1 MKINIEEFASNMG
14 LDPKEIRG
22 LYTTFFEEMNTD
34 VKLLRKAYDNSDF
47 DEIKGIMHNVKG
59 VCLNLELLEI
69 GNYAKDI
76 YNEIKEKNYSNL
88 GGFISYFESEIQSI
102 SKYVEEYYN
111 QHT

>member
-14 LDPKEIRG
+14 LDPRDIRG
-22 LYTTFFEEMNTD
+22 LYTTFFEEINTD
-34 VKLLRKAYDNSDF
+34 LKLLRKAYENNDF
-47 DEIKGIMHNVKG
+47 DEVRGIMHNVKG

-76 YNEIKEKNYSNL
+76 YNEVKEKNYSNL
-88 GGFISYFESEIQSI
+88 ERFITYFESEIKSL
-102 SKYVEEYYN
+102 SRNVEEYYN